1 MIKKQKLFCAK
12 DHLVSGESFEV
23 YWDNERKRA
32 ETKVKDR
39 NKLFYYYQSDNY
51 DSHKN
56 KKRRVMDLIYFTVQ
70 KVMFKYKK
78 SILVKHN
85 SGKKVLDYGGGVGMF
100 ANYLSSK
107 GFDINMIE
115 PNKEAKEAAKK
126 KNLKVFDSIENLP
139 KNSSFTCITLW
150 HVLEHVPHP
159 ERTIK
164 RLKNHLESKG
174 IILIA
179 LPNFKSFDSR
189 YYGKFWAALDVP
201 RHLWHYTSEGIIYTL
216 ESSGFEFVKKY
227 PLWFDALYIC
237 YLSEKHK
244 GNKLSLIKG
253 IFVGVFSNIRALF
266 SSEYSSQIYV
276 FKKKIT

>member
-32 ETKVKDR
+32 ETKVKDK
-39 NKLFYYYQSDNY
+39 NKIFNYYQSENY

-56 KKRRVMDLIYFTVQ
+56 DKRGVIELIYFTVQ
-70 KVMFKYKK
+70 KVMFKYKE
-78 SILVKHN
+78 SILVKHK

-100 ANYLSSK
+100 ASYLSSK
-107 GFDINMIE
+107 GFDTTMIE
-115 PNKEAKEAAKK
+115 PIIEAKEAAKK

-139 KNSSFTCITLW
+139 KNSFFTCITLW
-150 HVLEHVPHP
+150 HVLEHVSHP

-174 IILIA
+174 IIIIA
-179 LPNFKSFDSR
+179 LPNFKCFDSR

-201 RHLWHYTSEGIIYTL
+201 RHLWHYTSEGIIDTL
-216 ESSGFEFVKKY
+216 QSSGFEFVKK
-227 PLWFDALYIC
+227 I
-237 YLSEKHK
+237 S
-244 GNKLSLIKG
+244 IM
-253 IFVGVFSNIRALF
+253 V
-266 SSEYSSQIYV
+266 
-276 FKKKIT
+276 